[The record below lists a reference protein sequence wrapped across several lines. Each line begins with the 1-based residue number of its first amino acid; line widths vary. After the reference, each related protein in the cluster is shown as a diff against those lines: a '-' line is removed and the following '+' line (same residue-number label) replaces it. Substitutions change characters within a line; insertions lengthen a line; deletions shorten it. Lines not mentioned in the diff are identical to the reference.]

1 MPSSDSVWPSITI
14 WSARSAVYAPMP
26 TIRVPSAWRTG
37 RQTSSVP
44 RHGTA
49 SIASRS
55 SAFHPGP
62 TAPIGGESLRRRVHR
77 HPRALER
84 AAQGDA
90 VADREALPVVVEV
103 RPDRRLAGDRGE
115 PVGPGPQL
123 GLGVVAAPAA
133 VAVVEAHEGPVGR
146 ELERLERALGVV
158 PDGQRDLVPA
168 QQLVDLLAE
177 PARVAE
183 LEAVATGRQQVE
195 GGGERVV
202 VALEPL
208 RQLPQHRPELRRADE
223 RLDALVEAPDPLLDV
238 AQLLHVDQVA
248 ARLEREHESGR
259 RLLHPPRDRVAR
271 GQAVEGRVDL
281 DGVEDLGVAGEPAR
295 LAHALRVEDPAPRA
309 VLPAA
314 AADADGLRGRR
325 RGRGHNASRSAC
337 ASSCRVFRSCGL
349 RSAAAGWNIGNRVR
363 PSCSRTRPCA
373 CVIFVSGA
381 KRASAWRPSG
391 TKSFGRIT
399 SSWASSHGRW
409 WATSSAFGSR
419 LPGGRALTPF
429 VMKTSSRCSPAS
441 SSSRSSSLPA
451 PPTNGRPD
459 SSSFAPGASPT
470 SMTAAVALPSPGTRF
485 VACSQISKPHGTWSR
500 TSFAIASSSFC
511 RSRLAGLTRR
521 SPARGARA
529 SAARPSGRRR
539 RGCC

>member
-14 WSARSAVYAPMP
+14 WPARSAVYAPMP

-49 SIASRS
+49 SIVSRS

-62 TAPIGGESLRRRVHR
+62 TAPIGGESLRRRAHR
-77 HPRALER
+77 HPRALEH

-103 RPDRRLAGDRGE
+103 RPDRRLAGDQGE

-123 GLGVVAAPAA
+123 GVGVVAAPPA
-133 VAVVEAHEGPVGR
+133 VPVVEAQKGPVGG
-146 ELERLERALGVV
+146 ELERLERALGVIA
-158 PDGQRDLVPA
+158 DGQRDLVPA

-183 LEAVATGRQQVE
+183 LEAVAPGRQQVE

-208 RQLPQHRPELRRADE
+208 RQLPQDRAELRRPDE
-223 RLDALVEAPDPLLDV
+223 RLDALVEAPDALLDV
-238 AQLLHVDQVA
+238 AQLLHVDEVA
-248 ARLEREHESGR
+248 ARLEGEHEPGG
-259 RLLHPPRDRVAR
+259 RLLDPPRDRVA
-271 GQAVEGRVDL
+271 GGEAVEGRVDL
-281 DGVEDLGVAGEPAR
+281 DRVEDLGIAPQPAR
-295 LAHALRVEDPAPRA
+295 LAHALRVEDAAPRA

-314 AADADGLRGRR
+314 AADADGPRGGGRVGPR
-325 RGRGHNASRSAC
+325 RGGRSGHSAARSAC
-337 ASSCRVFRSCGL
+337 ASSCSVWRSCGL
-349 RSAAAGWNIGNRVR
+349 RSAAAGWNIGNSVR
-363 PSCSRTRPCA
+363 PSRSSTRPCA
-373 CVIFVSGA
+373 CVIFASGA
-381 KRASAWRPSG
+381 KRVSAWRPRG
-391 TKSFGRIT
+391 TSSFGRMT
-399 SSWASSHGRW
+399 SSCASSHGRW

-419 LPGGRALTPF
+419 LPGGRALTTF
-429 VMKTSSRCSPAS
+429 VMKTSPRSRPAS
-441 SSSRSSSLPA
+441 SSRRSSSLPA

-470 SMTAAVALPSPGTRF
+470 SMTL
-485 VACSQISKPHGTWSR
+485 
-500 TSFAIASSSFC
+500 
-511 RSRLAGLTRR
+511 
-521 SPARGARA
+521 
-529 SAARPSGRRR
+529 
-539 RGCC
+539 

>member
-14 WSARSAVYAPMP
+14 WPARSAVYAPMP
-26 TIRVPSAWRTG
+26 TIRLPSAWRTG

-62 TAPIGGESLRRRVHR
+62 TAPIGGESLRRRAHR
-77 HPRALER
+77 HPRALEH

-103 RPDRRLAGDRGE
+103 GPDRRLAGDRGE

-123 GLGVVAAPAA
+123 GLRVVAAPPA
-133 VAVVEAHEGPVGR
+133 VAVVEAHERPVGR
-146 ELERLERALGVV
+146 QLERLEGALGVV
-158 PDGQRDLVPA
+158 ADGQRDLVPA

-183 LEAVATGRQQVE
+183 LEAVAPGRQQVE
-195 GGGERVV
+195 GAGERVV

-238 AQLLHVDQVA
+238 AQLLHVDEVA
-248 ARLEREHESGR
+248 ARLEREHEPGR

-271 GQAVEGRVDL
+271 GEAVEGRVDL
-281 DGVEDLGVAGEPAR
+281 DGVEDLGVAREPAR
-295 LAHALRVEDPAPRA
+295 LAHALRIEDAAPRA

-314 AADADGLRGRR
+314 AADAHGLR
-325 RGRGHNASRSAC
+325 RGRGRGRGRSRRHSASPSAR
-337 ASSCRVFRSCGL
+337 ASSCSVLRSWGL
-349 RSAAAGWNIGNRVR
+349 RSAAAGWNIGNSVR

-381 KRASAWRPSG
+381 KRASAWRPRG
-391 TKSFGRIT
+391 TSSFGRMM
-399 SSWASSHGRW
+399 SSCASSHGRW

-419 LPGGRALTPF
+419 FPGGRALTTF
-429 VMKTSSRCSPAS
+429 VMNTSSRWRPAS
-441 SSSRSSSLPA
+441 SSRRSSSLPA

-459 SSSFAPGASPT
+459 SSSLAPGASPT
-470 SMTAAVALPSPGTRF
+470 SITAAVALPSPGTRF
-485 VACSQISKPHGTWSR
+485 VACSQI
-500 TSFAIASSSFC
+500 
-511 RSRLAGLTRR
+511 
-521 SPARGARA
+521 
-529 SAARPSGRRR
+529 
-539 RGCC
+539 